1 LIVLFSLLGN
11 RKMQVY
17 SNRLDIPEA
26 EYGSPMAQGGC
37 AKPKVAVRTD
47 CGTKYS
53 KKVLVIDDEVSIL
66 NEFVD
71 FLQKRGGYEITSC
84 LTAEDALETAKND
97 DFDLIISDINLGTAN
112 GLELCQQIHEIE
124 QSHDTP
130 VIFLSGAQ
138 IPDIIRRSHS
148 AGGTYYVRKPFDP
161 EVMLELIDKAM
172 WFPALVNNHLRHA
185 PKQEMAR
192 V

>member
-1 LIVLFSLLGN
+1 
-11 RKMQVY
+11 MQI
-17 SNRLDIPEA
+17 RH
-26 EYGSPMAQGGC
+26 
-37 AKPKVAVRTD
+37 
-47 CGTKYS
+47 S
-53 KKVLVIDDEVSIL
+53 KKVLVIDDEMNIL
-66 NEFVD
+66 NELVD
-71 FLQKRGGYEITSC
+71 FLQKRGYETTSC
-84 LTAEDALETAKND
+84 LTAEDALETARKD
-97 DFDLIISDINLGTAN
+97 DFDLIISDINLGVAN

-124 QSHDTP
+124 QSHETP

-172 WFPALVNNHLRHA
+172 WLPALANNHLRHA
-185 PKQEMAR
+185 PKQEMAQ